1 MKGKVLNISLT
12 FSKCTWLYFNKSY
25 TFKIVDYHND
35 PLILL
40 ELRVNPIRQGLSS
53 RHFLKNNLIIGL
65 ISVFIISTITL
76 KEIHQPL
83 LDLGILPRLILE

>member
-53 RHFLKNNLIIGL
+53 KALSQKQFDYWTNKCIHYFYNNLERDP
-65 ISVFIISTITL
+65 STTS
-76 KEIHQPL
+76 
-83 LDLGILPRLILE
+83 